1 MKNNILKQVPERSFF
16 SSLSR
21 FSSSFWFSLALTLS
35 VSLSLTLSL
44 TSGKTPQ
51 DITYLQDVKVNEPI
65 TTQTDG
71 YIRFLPGDKLSIF
84 VHSRD
89 EQLMNLFNI
98 SGRNGGSMNSG
109 GNGGSNYA
117 PYTVDSEGNID
128 FPVLGTVKVAGMT
141 RDELGKTLKNLL
153 ITQNLCKDPIVTVA
167 FYNMSFSV
175 LGNAGA
181 GLKQINKDRIT
192 LLEAIAM
199 ASDLEINGLR
209 KNVLVMRQD
218 GDKEIA
224 YRVDLTSAE
233 SVYQSPVY
241 YIQQNDVIYVEP
253 NDKAK
258 RSSTVM
264 GSSAYT
270 PSFWFGMFSSVMSA
284 ALLIYNILK

>member
-1 MKNNILKQVPERSFF
+1 MLKKIAERSF
-16 SSLSR
+16 
-21 FSSSFWFSLALTLS
+21 FSSSFWFSFSSALT
-35 VSLSLTLSL
+35 LSLTLSL
-44 TSGKTPQ
+44 TSCKTPQ

-65 TTQTDG
+65 ARQTDG

-98 SGRNGGSMNSG
+98 SGRNGGSSMS
-109 GNGGSNYA
+109 NGGSNYA
-117 PYTVDSEGNID
+117 PYTVDSKGNID
-128 FPVLGTVKVAGMT
+128 FPVLGSVKAQGKT
-141 RDELGKTLKNLL
+141 RDELGKHIKDLL

-175 LGNAGA
+175 LGNVGT
-181 GLKQINKDRIT
+181 GVKQINKDRIT

-199 ASDLEINGLR
+199 SSDLEISGLR
-209 KNVLVMRQD
+209 KNVLVMRQE
-218 GDKEIA
+218 GDKEMA

-241 YIQQNDVIYVEP
+241 YIQQNDVIYMEP